1 MKVLFSG
8 DTFCDLATFKR
19 LVLIADEIGFMDR
32 PSITF
37 KEWGT
42 IGRDSEIR
50 SYQTSGLPILLS
62 AHSPPSGPVTELY
75 SRYIE
80 ADLKNRDFIKMFLEG
95 LAADPRFACKFIK
108 EQADYGTAKGS
119 QILSSVVS
127 DHELLEAP
135 LSDPIDQRRMFRFA
149 THQGG
154 GWANYQIMSQGK
166 G

>member
-80 ADLKNRDFIKMFLEG
+80 ADLKNRDFIKMG
-95 LAADPRFACKFIK
+95 LRVRVWV
-108 EQADYGTAKGS
+108 
-119 QILSSVVS
+119 ILYLFEHTRKDFQTEILLVS
-127 DHELLEAP
+127 
-135 LSDPIDQRRMFRFA
+135 
-149 THQGG
+149 
-154 GWANYQIMSQGK
+154 
-166 G
+166 